1 MNRIDATPPAWGACQ
16 PAGWL
21 ACWLRALHALPTGAA
36 WRRLAL
42 WLRKPLKNA
51 LGPWVDVEVWGLRLR
66 LRGRGNL
73 SEQRLIFMPQ
83 FLDAAERMAIAGALK
98 DGGVFFDIGANAGVY
113 ALWVGSRRVAGT
125 RIEAFEPDPDLC
137 ASLRFNLHT
146 NGLDAVH
153 LHATA
158 LGREDGRVTLVSGA
172 GNKGENRIDASPAAA
187 GVTVDITTL
196 PRFLARAGIERID
209 AMKIDIEGHEPDV
222 LEPLFAATPRTLWPR
237 LLVCEVVHDAGN
249 RLAMLLA
256 ENGYQLAGQ
265 GRLNGIYRL
274 QP

>member
-1 MNRIDATPPAWGACQ
+1 M
-16 PAGWL
+16 
-21 ACWLRALHALPTGAA
+21 LHALPPGTA

-42 WLRKPLKNA
+42 WLRKPLKSA
-51 LGPWVDVEVWGLRLR
+51 LGPWVDVEVWGLKLR

-83 FLDAAERMAIAGALK
+83 FLDAAERLAIAEALK

-113 ALWVGSRRVAGT
+113 ALWVASRRVVGT
-125 RIEAFEPDPDLC
+125 RVVAFEPDPDLC

-146 NGLDAVH
+146 NGLDAVQ
-153 LHATA
+153 LHSLA
-158 LGREDGRVTLVSGA
+158 LGREEGRVTLVAGE
-172 GNKGENRIDASPAAA
+172 GNKGENRIEASPAAA
-187 GVTVDITTL
+187 GVAVDLTTL

-222 LEPLFAATPRTLWPR
+222 LEPLFAEVPRQLWPR
-237 LLVCEVVHDAGN
+237 LLVCEVVHDTGN
-249 RLAMLLA
+249 RLAHLLA
-256 ENGYQLAGQ
+256 ETGYRLVQQ

-274 QP
+274 DP